1 MKRKSLIAAVVVA
14 LLWAFRTIFKL
25 APFYSTDILL
35 LYGDDGYYINI
46 NSTSSEHVN
55 LSITS
60 DTTNSTP
67 HKTLSKGL
75 SANNELNY
83 SEAQAYEK
91 PKLVLHVGPLKTGST
106 SVQLNVI
113 RSKRFRPLLHSDNYQ
128 EIVGFEYDKFD
139 QLLKQCLI
147 KGSGQ
152 CDYQPFRDMEK
163 LYKDAYYNAMTRAE
177 NATDMR
183 PLYTLH
189 TDEDFS
195 ILPRDEFTLGLLQ
208 KLFQQWDV
216 HVMIF
221 YRPLLDW
228 LPSMYSQY
236 RKYFVA
242 RPRDRDTPFV
252 QTYLIERDAQMSFPQ
267 YFEDSLNKGSM
278 RDSLAT
284 YEYYDL
290 LRERLGLAHS
300 SSFNKMA
307 NRIQVEHMYAP
318 EGIEKEFTCNL
329 PAAKISCLTLVE
341 LLKQG
346 YKFPVMNKSAALPL
360 NLDLLIVEAWYL
372 NLVSIKRHD
381 AAVLLQKR
389 MAEVN
394 MTMKELP
401 QSCLS
406 QEHMDWVWK
415 RHLEAH
421 RKFVDENIDENS
433 MRYEFESKKHK
444 LCSVNAKAAFE
455 LGSFRLLFESCT
467 FHSPTLLSRTLGAN
481 GDNPKWTEL
490 KCDEINIT
498 SYSSH

>member
-1 MKRKSLIAAVVVA
+1 MRRKSLIAATIGA
-14 LLWAFRTIFKL
+14 LLWAFGTIFFL
-25 APFYSTDILL
+25 APLYSMDISLL
-35 LYGDDGYYINI
+35 HSDHDAYIV
-46 NSTSSEHVN
+46 NSSTAAT
-55 LSITS
+55 LPITS
-60 DTTNSTP
+60 NMTKLTP
-67 HKTLSKGL
+67 DQNLSKGL
-75 SANNELNY
+75 STNELY
-83 SEAQAYEK
+83 YLETQAYEK

-113 RSKRFRPLLHSDNYQ
+113 RSKRFQPLLHSDNYQ

-139 QLLKQCLI
+139 QLMKKCLL
-147 KGSGQ
+147 KGSDK
-152 CDYQPFRDMEK
+152 CDYQPFRDMEN
-163 LYKDAYYNAMTRAE
+163 LYKDAYYNAMTRAKD
-177 NATDMR
+177 ATDKR

-208 KLFQQWDV
+208 NLFQQWDV

-242 RPRDRDTPFV
+242 RPRDRDTPFA

-267 YFEDSLNKGSM
+267 YFEDSLSKGSM

-290 LRERLGLAHS
+290 LRERLGLSHS
-300 SSFNKMA
+300 SSFNETA
-307 NRIQVEHMYAP
+307 NRIQVARMYAP

-329 PAAKISCLTLVE
+329 PAAKRSCQQLVE

-346 YKFPVMNKSAALPL
+346 YKFPVRNKSAALPL

-372 NLVSIKRHD
+372 NVVSIKRHD
-381 AAVLLQKR
+381 AAVLLEKR

-394 MTMKELP
+394 MAMKELP

-406 QEHMDWVWK
+406 QERMDWVWK

-421 RKFVDENIDENS
+421 RKFVGENIDESS
-433 MRYEFESKKHK
+433 MRQEFESKKHEF
-444 LCSVNAKAAFE
+444 CSVNATAAFE
-455 LGSFRLLFESCT
+455 LDSFRLLFDACA
-467 FHSPTLLSRTLGAN
+467 FQSPTLLNRMLGEN

-490 KCDEINIT
+490 KCD
-498 SYSSH
+498 